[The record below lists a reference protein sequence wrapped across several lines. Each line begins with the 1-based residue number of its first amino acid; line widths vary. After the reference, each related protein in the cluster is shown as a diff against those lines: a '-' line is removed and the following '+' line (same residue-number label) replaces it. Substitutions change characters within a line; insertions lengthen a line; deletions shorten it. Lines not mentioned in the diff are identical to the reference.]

1 MKYLTNLL
9 EITKFDM
16 GRNKSVRE
24 RLGVQN
30 IVLEIKQY
38 QLEVATALGENK
50 HKQLTEKVLRYKTKC
65 RRNMGRPKK

>member
-1 MKYLTNLL
+1 ML
-9 EITKFDM
+9 EITKLDM

-38 QLEVATALGENK
+38 QLEVATELGENK
-50 HKQLTEKVLRYKTKC
+50 QKHLTEKVLRYKTKC
-65 RRNMGRPKK
+65 TRNMGQPKK